1 MFCCSRVRALP
12 KTVVNL
18 AKAVLPG
25 MLSRG
30 EGQFAAVS
38 SMAACVPFVG
48 YAAYAPAKVACRS
61 LMDVLR
67 NEHADTPLQFHVA
80 FPPDTE
86 TPGFEKENVTKP
98 YETSHVFPEVFN
110 ERANPNPNPNPNP
123 DPNPDP
129 NP

>member
-12 KTVVNL
+12 RTVVNL

-48 YAAYAPAKVACRS
+48 YAAYAPAKVLSSLALSPSRS
-61 LMDVLR
+61 LALSLR
-67 NEHADTPLQFHVA
+67 ARQGPKQPHPEPEPKPSPKPTR
-80 FPPDTE
+80 PPR
-86 TPGFEKENVTKP
+86 
-98 YETSHVFPEVFN
+98 S
-110 ERANPNPNPNPNP
+110 
-123 DPNPDP
+123 
-129 NP
+129 

>member
-12 KTVVNL
+12 RTVVNL

-48 YAAYAPAKVACRS
+48 YAAYAPAKVLSSLTLSPSRS
-61 LMDVLR
+61 LALSPR
-67 NEHADTPLQFHVA
+67 ARQ
-80 FPPDTE
+80 
-86 TPGFEKENVTKP
+86 GSKP
-98 YETSHVFPEVFN
+98 QPQPKPEP
-110 ERANPNPNPNPNP
+110 ERLSRWRAARSWTCC
-123 DPNPDP
+123 
-129 NP
+129 